1 MSRRLY
7 NIYFNSGSAISG
19 TWNDAY
25 FQVNLITDPFSDKY
39 DYYCAVEN
47 FTLDSALTTAFIVV
61 MPNVSIG
68 STYSTLNKTNQ
79 NIILLNNGLNF
90 SEAITTKS
98 VGNKISD
105 LSSFMNNIIHIQIL
119 NANNGALAQPTN
131 VGTTPNWNMLLTI
144 YGELRYKVY

>member
-1 MSRRLY
+1 
-7 NIYFNSGSAISG
+7 
-19 TWNDAY
+19 
-25 FQVNLITDPFSDKY
+25 
-39 DYYCAVEN
+39 
-47 FTLDSALTTAFIVV
+47 

-98 VGNKISD
+98 VGNRISD

-144 YGELRYKVY
+144 YGELRNKVY